1 MPCLLV
7 HPHVVVLPINLIE
20 GVVMFRLVVG
30 DGVRVTETVGGL
42 GRITLHLLVYADVL
56 VIDTTVYPS
65 LMVVQL
71 HV

>member
-1 MPCLLV
+1 
-7 HPHVVVLPINLIE
+7 
-20 GVVMFRLVVG
+20 MFRLVVG